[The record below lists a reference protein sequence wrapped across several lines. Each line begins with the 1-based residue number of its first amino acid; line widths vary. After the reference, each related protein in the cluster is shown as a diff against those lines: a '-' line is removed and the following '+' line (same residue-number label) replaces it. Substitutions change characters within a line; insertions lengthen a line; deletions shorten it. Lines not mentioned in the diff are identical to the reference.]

1 MINLDEAS
9 ESVVETFGNEFGF
22 ALLTIGI
29 NAKIGK
35 KKKKEEERK
44 TCDIEIRIRH
54 QCINE

>member
-29 NAKIGK
+29 NAKIGEK
-35 KKKKEEERK
+35 KKRGRKK
-44 TCDIEIRIRH
+44 
-54 QCINE
+54 NL

>member
-1 MINLDEAS
+1 M
-9 ESVVETFGNEFGF
+9 VETFGNEFGF